1 MYGAILGDIIGS
13 PYERHNIKSKDF
25 PLFSKY
31 SRFTDDTVM
40 TLAVAAGLMSVFND
54 PDNQIEFG
62 DDINDGNKAMVE
74 ESIIRSMKTL
84 GLKYP
89 NAGYGGRFR
98 DWLENGTEPYNS
110 WGNGSAMRVSPMA
123 WICSSIDKVRELAGL
138 QAAVTHN
145 HPEGIKGAEALASA
159 IFIARAGGTK
169 DDIREYITGEFGYDL
184 ARTCDSIRPGY
195 KFDVSCQGSV
205 PEAII
210 AFLDSRGFEDAIR
223 NAISLGGDSDTIGAM
238 AGSIAEA
245 FYCVPA
251 GLKKSCEDILPPNLR
266 EILNDSAR
274 DYLPDDLPPLNGK
287 IAEKDDWKTTEMPE
301 EHERFILHRHF
312 NDLQMEALRRGHI
325 PEEMEDKWFW
335 YMEGDTLYAHRS
347 WTGFCIYRI
356 DFKPD
361 DNHIV
366 TVSRDE
372 EQHSWT
378 SIEEDARKLNNLL
391 NWWTQ
396 STYDYYNE
404 WLAETVDMLE
414 KSGQIQ
420 EVGFNE

>member
-25 PLFSKY
+25 PLFSKR

-40 TLAVAAGLMSVFND
+40 TLAVASGLMSVFND
-54 PDNQIEFG
+54 SDNPIENG
-62 DDINDGNKAMVE
+62 DDINDGNKAIVE

-84 GLKYP
+84 GLRYP

-110 WGNGSAMRVSPMA
+110 WGNGSAMRVSPVA

-169 DDIREYITGEFGYDL
+169 DDIREYITDEFGYDL
-184 ARTCDSIRPGY
+184 ARTCDSIRPDY

-210 AFLDSRGFEDAIR
+210 AFLDSRDFEDAVR

-245 FYCVPA
+245 FYGVPS
-251 GLKKSCEDILPPNLR
+251 GLKKSCEDILPPDLR
-266 EILNDSAR
+266 EILSDFAR

-287 IAEKDDWKTTEMPE
+287 IAEKDDWTTTEMPE

-335 YMEGDTLYAHRS
+335 YMEGNTLYAHRS

-356 DFKPD
+356 DFRPD
-361 DNHIV
+361 DDHLV
-366 TVSRDE
+366 TVSRDK
-372 EQHSWT
+372 EQYSWT
-378 SIEEDARKLNNLL
+378 NLEEDARKLSNLL

-414 KSGQIQ
+414 KSGQI
-420 EVGFNE
+420 

>member
-13 PYERHNIKSKDF
+13 PYEWKNIKSKDF

-40 TLAVAAGLMSVFND
+40 TLAVAAGFMSAFND
-54 PDNQIEFG
+54 TDNRIEDG
-62 DDINDGNKAMVE
+62 DDVNDGNKAIVAD
-74 ESIIRSMKTL
+74 SIIGSMKEL
-84 GLKYP
+84 GLRYP

-98 DWLENGTEPYNS
+98 EWLEHGTGPYNS
-110 WGNGSAMRVSPMA
+110 WGNGSAMRVSSAA
-123 WICSSIDKVRELAGL
+123 WICSSLDKAREMARL
-138 QAAVTHN
+138 QAAVTHD

-159 IFIARAGGTK
+159 IFIARVGGTK
-169 DDIREYITGEFGYDL
+169 DDIREYVSEEFGYDL

-210 AFLDSRGFEDAIR
+210 AFLDSTDFEDAVR

-245 FYCVPA
+245 YYCVPYE
-251 GLKKSCEDILPPNLR
+251 LKKQCEDILPPDLR
-266 EILNDSAR
+266 EILKDFAR
-274 DYLPDDLPPLNGK
+274 GYLPDDLPPLKGK
-287 IAEKDDWKTTEMPE
+287 IAERSDWQITEMPE
-301 EHERFILHRHF
+301 EHEIFILHWHF
-312 NDLQMEALRRGHI
+312 NDLQMETLRRGHI

-361 DNHIV
+361 DRHIV
-366 TVSRDE
+366 TVSRDK

-378 SIEEDARKLNNLL
+378 SVEEDARLVGDLL
-391 NWWTQ
+391 SWWIR
-396 STYDYYNE
+396 SPYDYYNQ

-414 KSGQIQ
+414 RSTGSAD
-420 EVGFNE
+420 

>member
-25 PLFSKY
+25 PLFSKR

-40 TLAVAAGLMSVFND
+40 TLAVASGLMSVFND
-54 PDNQIEFG
+54 SDNPIENG
-62 DDINDGNKAMVE
+62 DDINDGNKAIVE

-84 GLKYP
+84 GLRYP

-110 WGNGSAMRVSPMA
+110 WGNGSAMRVSPVA

-169 DDIREYITGEFGYDL
+169 DDIREYITDEFGYDL
-184 ARTCDSIRPGY
+184 ARTCDSIRPDY

-210 AFLDSRGFEDAIR
+210 AFLDSRDFEDAVR

-245 FYCVPA
+245 FYGVPS
-251 GLKKSCEDILPPNLR
+251 GLKKSCEDILPPDLR
-266 EILNDSAR
+266 EILSDFAR

-287 IAEKDDWKTTEMPE
+287 KKKKDDWTTTEMPE

-335 YMEGDTLYAHRS
+335 YMEGNTLYAHRS

-356 DFKPD
+356 DFRPD

-372 EQHSWT
+372 EQYSWT
-378 SIEEDARKLNNLL
+378 SIEEDARKLSNLL

-414 KSGQIQ
+414 KSGQI
-420 EVGFNE
+420 

>member
-13 PYERHNIKSKDF
+13 PYEWHNKKSKDF
-25 PLFSKY
+25 PLLSKF
-31 SRFTDDTVM
+31 SRFTDDTAM
-40 TLAVAAGLMSVFND
+40 TLAVAAGFMSVFND
-54 PDNQIEFG
+54 PDNQIENG
-62 DDINDGNKAMVE
+62 DDVNDDNKALVE

-84 GLKYP
+84 GLRYP

-98 DWLENGTEPYNS
+98 DWLENGSEPYNS
-110 WGNGSAMRVSPMA
+110 WGNGSAMRVSPVA
-123 WICSSIDKVRELAGL
+123 WICSSIDKARELARL

-169 DDIREYITGEFGYDL
+169 DDIRAYVTDEFGYDL
-184 ARTCDSIRPGY
+184 ARSCDSIRPGY
-195 KFDVSCQGSV
+195 RFDVSCQGSV

-210 AFLDSRGFEDAIR
+210 AFLDSMDFEDAIR

-245 FYCVPA
+245 FYGVPDE
-251 GLKKSCEDILPPNLR
+251 LKKKCENILPSDLR
-266 EILNDSAR
+266 EILKDFAR
-274 DYLPDDLPPLNGK
+274 DYLPADLPPLNGK
-287 IAEKDDWKTTEMPE
+287 VAEKDDWKTTEMPKE
-301 EHERFILHRHF
+301 QERFILPRHF

-335 YMEGDTLYAHRS
+335 YMEGDTLFAHRS

-361 DNHIV
+361 DRHLV

-372 EQHSWT
+372 EQYSCT
-378 SIEEDARKLNNLL
+378 SIEEDARKINNLL
-391 NWWTQ
+391 NWWSQ

-414 KSGQIQ
+414 KSGQIK
-420 EVGFNE
+420 E

>member
-13 PYERHNIKSKDF
+13 PYERHNKKSKDF

-62 DDINDGNKAMVE
+62 DDINDGNKAIVE

-84 GLKYP
+84 GLRYP

-98 DWLENGTEPYNS
+98 DWLENGTEPYKS
-110 WGNGSAMRVSPMA
+110 WGNGSAMRVSPVA

-138 QAAVTHN
+138 QAAVTHD

-169 DDIREYITGEFGYDL
+169 DDIREYVTNEFGYDL

-195 KFDVSCQGSV
+195 RFDVSCQGSV

-210 AFLDSRGFEDAIR
+210 AFLDSRDFEDAVR

-245 FYCVPA
+245 FYGVSA
-251 GLKKSCEDILPPNLR
+251 GLKKKCEDILPTDLR
-266 EILNDSAR
+266 EILKDFAR
-274 DYLPDDLPPLNGK
+274 EYLPDDLPPLNGK

-335 YMEGDTLYAHRS
+335 YMEGNTLYAHRS

-356 DFKPD
+356 DFRPD
-361 DNHIV
+361 DNHLV

-372 EQHSWT
+372 EQYSWT
-378 SIEEDARKLNNLL
+378 SIEEDARKLSNLL

-414 KSGQIQ
+414 KSGQI
-420 EVGFNE
+420 